1 MVSMWPVLFLA
12 AAAQGAA
19 QPIDDAAY
27 RALENEVVRNWR
39 TLSVNRAPMR
49 EMSGALR
56 DKVRRLHAASPSF
69 VSLWMYAGT
78 RYRAEQLGIQDH
90 YPDFGSEFAA
100 MTREM
105 TRDYGRNPAPP
116 AFEGLDLTS
125 NDVRGGRSPGKSL
138 FRGAFEIAGWSSGI
152 AQEEAPLRGTTSGD
166 VRHLSHFDG
175 TSLAVLAPVYELA
188 KQLRRNVSVE
198 FSGRALRDLDQD
210 QPLHNVDS
218 ALLVAELP
226 AYAITPEGIVAG
238 TFKSAG
244 FFGGACAS
252 GQPTAA
258 EFSFGER
265 IGQRTLG
272 VFATGVRIDPARV
285 KVRLDEQ
292 TWPDFEEHDGYPT
305 QALAT
310 RTIYTVDL
318 DGDGIAELRGVHRH
332 ESEIEYEILMRG
344 KPRPRAADEPRFVP
358 VAGWYAYDYNFL
370 DANVGGRWLR
380 LSTYFVV
387 TCT

>member
-12 AAAQGAA
+12 AATQGAA
-19 QPIDDAAY
+19 QPLDESAY
-27 RALENEVVRNWR
+27 HALENEVVRDWR

-49 EMSGALR
+49 EASQGLR
-56 DKVRRLHAASPSF
+56 DKVRSLHAASPSF

-78 RYRAEQLGIQDH
+78 RYRAGQLGIQEND
-90 YPDFGSEFAA
+90 PEFGSEFAA
-100 MTREM
+100 MAREM
-105 TRDYGRNPAPP
+105 TRDYGRDPAPP
-116 AFEGLDLTS
+116 AFRGLDLTS
-125 NDVRGGRSPGKSL
+125 NDVSGGRSPGKSL
-138 FRGAFEIAGWSSGI
+138 FHGAFEVAGWSSGI
-152 AQEEAPLRGTTSGD
+152 AVEEAPLRGTAPGD

-188 KQLRRNVSVE
+188 KHLRRNVSVL
-198 FSGRALRDLDQD
+198 FSGRALRDLDRD
-210 QPLHNVDS
+210 LPLHNVDS

-226 AYAITPEGIVAG
+226 AYAITPDGIVAG

-292 TWPDFEEHDGYPT
+292 TWPDFEENEGYPT
-305 QALAT
+305 HALAT

-318 DGDGIAELRGVHRH
+318 DGDGIAELRGVHRF
-332 ESEIEYEILMRG
+332 ENEIEYELLTGR
-344 KPRPRAADEPRFVP
+344 KPRPRPGDEPHFVP
-358 VAGWYAYDYNFL
+358 AAGWYAYDYSFL